1 MANIAA
7 PGDRVFANMGLDHVM
22 LYVEDVRASVDWF
35 TRCVGLQVV
44 AGPWTDQLHSQ
55 VRSVT
60 LGRGQIRLVLAQ
72 PLADDHPGA
81 AYLAQHGDGVADIAL
96 RVWDA
101 TSAFDEAVGRGAAPV
116 AAPTTRAGVRTATI
130 MGVGDVTHTFV
141 DYGGSTGV
149 HADVSDPPV
158 PGLCTTDHFA
168 VCVEA
173 GQLDPTVAF
182 YEQALG
188 FSMVFAERIS
198 VGGQAIQ
205 TKAVQSSSGAVTL
218 TLIEPDASKDP
229 GQIDQFLKAHGGPG
243 VQHIALA
250 TDDIVETVAALRDA
264 GMGFLSTPATYY
276 TMLADRLTLARHTRE
291 QLQALNVLVDQDH
304 DGQLFQIFAKS
315 VHPRNTVFLEIIERL
330 GAHTFGGANITALY
344 QAVEMQRAAQDDG
357 R

>member
-1 MANIAA
+1 
-7 PGDRVFANMGLDHVM
+7 MGLDHVM
-22 LYVEDVRASVDWF
+22 LYVEDIDASVEWF
-35 TRCVGLQVV
+35 TRRVGLHVI
-44 AGPWTDQLHSQ
+44 AGAWTDRQHPQ

-72 PLADDHPGA
+72 PLTDDHPGA
-81 AYLAQHGDGVADIAL
+81 AYVAVHGDGVADIAL
-96 RVWDA
+96 HVGDA
-101 TSAFDEAVGRGAAPV
+101 AAAFEEAVSRGAAPV
-116 AAPTTRAGVRTATI
+116 SAPTTDAGVRTATI

-141 DYGGSTGV
+141 DYGRGGATYAAGG
-149 HADVSDPPV
+149 DVSMR
-158 PGLCTTDHFA
+158 GLSTTDHFA

-182 YEQALG
+182 YEQTLG
-188 FSMVFAERIS
+188 FTMVFAERIA
-198 VGGQAIQ
+198 VGAQAIQ

-218 TLIEPDASKDP
+218 TLIEPDVSQEP

-250 TDDIVETVAALRDA
+250 TDNIVETVTALRDA
-264 GMGFLSTPATYY
+264 GVGFLSAPAAYY
-276 TMLADRLTLARHTRE
+276 TMLADRLTPARHSRD
-291 QLQALNVLVDQDH
+291 QLEALSVLVDQDH

-344 QAVEMQRAAQDDG
+344 RAVEMQRASQDDG
-357 R
+357 H